1 MRLVRQFGQLAFVQF
16 VRQTVMGRQG
26 NMEILVRIPK
36 PRIIPPVKQRTT
48 LRSQLI
54 LTHFIQQ
61 LHERLILLAEHM
73 IQLHINRLQLLHHLR
88 LKEIRSVVILPH
100 RLFIIAPRHYRRQ
113 LKQVAD
119 HHQLHTAERLIFAVF
134 VSPQDGVY
142 RIQYIRPNHT
152 DLVDDQHLQMVNQI
166 PFALRKSLFCK
177 QLLVRLR
184 RRNKCPN
191 GQLKERMNGHSAGI
205 DCRHTGRSH
214 NHHILRS
221 LFS

>member
-1 MRLVRQFGQLAFVQF
+1 
-16 VRQTVMGRQG
+16 MGRQG
-26 NMEILVRIPK
+26 NMEILIRVLK
-36 PRIIPPVKQRTT
+36 PRVIPPIKQRTT

-73 IQLHINRLQLLHHLR
+73 IQFHINRLQLLHHLR
-88 LKEIRSVVILPH
+88 LKEIRSFVVFPH
-100 RLFIIAPRHYRRQ
+100 RLFIIAARHHRRQ

-134 VSPQDGVY
+134 VSPQDGVN
-142 RIQYIRPNHT
+142 RVQHVRANHT
-152 DLVDDQHLQMVNQI
+152 YLVDHQHLQVINQV
-166 PFALRKSLFCK
+166 PFTLRKSLFCK

-184 RRNKCPN
+184 RGNECPH
-191 GQLKERMNGHSAGI
+191 GQLKERMNGHPAGI

-214 NHHILRS
+214 NRHILRS
-221 LFS
+221 LFP